1 MNPVV
6 KQKWLDALRDGSYK
20 QTRGTLQSQHEH
32 FCCLGVL
39 CDLAIKSGVD
49 VEVLQPVGF
58 EAWGS
63 GDTRADADEIT
74 YDGIFEVLPPSV
86 MKWAGLND
94 PNPDVN
100 VSDIEGDVCNSNLAD
115 YNDSG
120 ASFEEVAK
128 VIEAN
133 L

>member
-6 KQKWLDALRDGSYK
+6 KQKWLQALRDGSYK
-20 QTRGTLQSQHEH
+20 QTRGILQSQNAH

-39 CDLAIKSGVD
+39 CDLAIKSGVE
-49 VEVLQPVGF
+49 VEVLQPVGH
-58 EAWGS
+58 EEWNLGN
-63 GDTRADADEIT
+63 TRANPDEIT

-86 MKWAGLND
+86 MAWAGLDD

-100 VSDIEGDVCNSNLAD
+100 TSDIEGDVCNSNLAD

-120 ASFEEVAK
+120 ATFEEVAN